1 MTPKVQG
8 GSAKTE
14 DNALLTNVEF
24 LLEQAILED
33 EAGHFNSALDRYKD
47 TAQLC
52 LRSVSLMLY
61 LYCLHYILVQTLI
74 QH

>member
-52 LRSVSLMLY
+52 LRSVS
-61 LYCLHYILVQTLI
+61 
-74 QH
+74 